1 MTTGHEGWLKSAVD
15 LHARSLV
22 VDTHVDTTQRLL
34 DPKWDFGSRHR
45 FGHVDLPRL
54 REGGVDAVFFA
65 VFAMGPVEAGAGVR
79 AAWGQI
85 ERIGQL
91 AARHASDV
99 VLARTADDVR
109 QARRD
114 GRIAVLIAVEGGH
127 LIEDSLD
134 VLREYREAGATYLT
148 LTHGAH
154 TGWADSSGIHEPLA
168 PMHGGLTEFGREV
181 VRELNRLGMMVD
193 VSHVS
198 DGTFRDVMRTSAAPV
213 VATHS
218 SCRAVALQRRNLT
231 DDMIRAIADSGGV
244 VQINFSAGFVDPD
257 FPHIDTK
264 TFERWWKLPEEQ
276 RGKLT
281 DHMTPLSL
289 LVDHVDHAVQL
300 VGPEHV
306 GIGSDF
312 DGVYALPEGM
322 EDCSKLPSLTAALLE
337 RGYAAD
343 DLRKVLGENVLRV
356 MDACTAV
363 ARVS

>member
-1 MTTGHEGWLKSAVD
+1 
-15 LHARSLV
+15 
-22 VDTHVDTTQRLL
+22 
-34 DPKWDFGSRHR
+34 
-45 FGHVDLPRL
+45 
-54 REGGVDAVFFA
+54 
-65 VFAMGPVEAGAGVR
+65 
-79 AAWGQI
+79 
-85 ERIGQL
+85 
-91 AARHASDV
+91 
-99 VLARTADDVR
+99 
-109 QARRD
+109 
-114 GRIAVLIAVEGGH
+114 
-127 LIEDSLD
+127 
-134 VLREYREAGATYLT
+134 
-148 LTHGAH
+148 
-154 TGWADSSGIHEPLA
+154 
-168 PMHGGLTEFGREV
+168 
-181 VRELNRLGMMVD
+181 
-193 VSHVS
+193 
-198 DGTFRDVMRTSAAPV
+198 
-213 VATHS
+213 
-218 SCRAVALQRRNLT
+218 
-231 DDMIRAIADSGGV
+231 MIRAIADSGGV